1 MVFEPVSETPVS
13 KELDDKNIT
22 YRLFTHEGPIHSLE
36 QAAKERNQ
44 TPDQIVGS
52 ILFRLPKDNYIMVLV
67 AGPDQISWSDLREY
81 LGKSR
86 ITMASKEQVLEQ
98 TGYQI
103 GAVSPFG
110 LPSPIRILMDEAV
123 LNQQEVSLGSG
134 VRGTTVFMKVY
145 DLIQALDHPET
156 GCFVECD

>member
-1 MVFEPVSETPVS
+1 MVIEPVSETPVS
-13 KELDDKNIT
+13 KELDAKNIP

-36 QAAKERNQ
+36 QAAEERNQ
-44 TPDQIVGS
+44 TPDQIVRS
-52 ILFRLPKDNYIMVLV
+52 ILFRLPKNNFIMVLV

-81 LGKSR
+81 LGTSR

-98 TGYQI
+98 TGYEI

-110 LPSPIRILMDEAV
+110 LPNPIRTLIDKAV
-123 LNQQEVSLGSG
+123 MKQQVVSLGSG
-134 VRGTTVFMKVY
+134 IRGTTVFIKVN
-145 DLIQALDHPET
+145 DLVQALGHPET